1 MSVEKTI
8 FSASNM
14 ILPKTLHVTFEKCE
28 LFNGCGTVYGTT
40 KHLMTNLIS
49 ISEVILFLLYAFYIY
64 ITLLNKIKLIKML
77 FVQKMFLLKKWNIY
91 KCVLDIWLTHPYM
104 SDNYYP
110 YIILLSIYICVS
122 VRLSVMHHHGQIGC
136 EFNSSL
142 W

>member
-40 KHLMTNLIS
+40 RHLMTNLIS
-49 ISEVILFLLYAFYIY
+49 ISEVILFLLYAFYVY

-91 KCVLDIWLTHPYM
+91 KCVLDI
-104 SDNYYP
+104 
-110 YIILLSIYICVS
+110 
-122 VRLSVMHHHGQIGC
+122 
-136 EFNSSL
+136 
-142 W
+142 